1 MTQSVQ
7 EAHTLIHTFAQ
18 SRLPTRDG
26 SRDMPLSMLH
36 LTCSMPAA
44 HEPQAWGGVRHVRHY
59 GASERHTATMPAP
72 VHTVGKSCLIRQ
84 LIIFELT
91 PRNPQSMLAFAHTA
105 RAPARASRAQ
115 ISPPI
120 SQGVQRYGSFPRRG
134 GEARVPSPADSL
146 SDPPFLHPSA
156 ECLPPRNMD
165 SGSGLV
171 RYFLDKDSC
180 LIWKFGT

>member
-18 SRLPTRDG
+18 SRLPARDG

-59 GASERHTATMPAP
+59 GASERHTATMPEP

-134 GEARVPSPADSL
+134 GRPESRARPTRYRT
-146 SDPPFLHPSA
+146 PPFLHPSA

-171 RYFLDKDSC
+171 RYF
-180 LIWKFGT
+180 

>member
-59 GASERHTATMPAP
+59 GASKRHTATMPEP

-84 LIIFELT
+84 LIIFEFT
-91 PRNPQSMLAFAHTA
+91 PRDPQSMLAFAHTA

-134 GEARVPSPADSL
+134 GRPESRARPTRYRT
-146 SDPPFLHPSA
+146 PPF
-156 ECLPPRNMD
+156 CTPPRNAYH
-165 SGSGLV
+165 
-171 RYFLDKDSC
+171 R
-180 LIWKFGT
+180 GTWIRGRG